1 MTRRKIYPAGGLP
14 EETIPVG
21 KKPDRNWE
29 KKNKAHSYWI
39 PAPLHNLARRARED
53 VNSIA
58 HYDENSQPRNDQ
70 TTADQIAGILVDV
83 ALQKIAVQPD
93 LITATTNARGRGKMT
108 VYAQAWD
115 VWQKPPPI
123 QQLPKPPD
131 RKKKPKA
138 RPVFVGYRW
147 PAETD
152 QSIRDIAGKHEIPA
166 GEAVLRLLQIGIDAY
181 KQREFRIVVEVQA
194 TVRAVGWE

>member
-1 MTRRKIYPAGGLP
+1 MSRKQIFPSAGLP

-21 KKPDRNWE
+21 KKIDRSWE
-29 KKNKAHSYWI
+29 KKNRAHSYRI
-39 PAPLHNLARRARED
+39 PAPLYELARQTRED

-58 HYDENSQPRNDQ
+58 HYDERGQPRNDQ

-83 ALQKIAVQPD
+83 ALQKVAAQPD
-93 LITATTNARGRGKMT
+93 LMAASANARGRGKMT
-108 VYAQAWD
+108 VYAKTWD
-115 VWQKPPPI
+115 AWQKPPPI

-147 PAETD
+147 PARTD
-152 QSIRDIAGKHEIPA
+152 QAIRRLSKEIDVPI
-166 GEAVLRLLQIGIDAY
+166 GEAALRLLQIGIEAY
-181 KQREFRIVVEVQA
+181 KQHEFKIVVEVQA
-194 TVRAVGWE
+194 SVRAAGWE